1 MRDVCVS
8 RLQNMARQ
16 DKSELSSKIN
26 KLIKSE
32 VLYLL
37 RNYFDVS
44 GDGVDVD
51 IVVDEYG
58 KYNININAK
67 ANTFKVV
74 RLFAD

>member
-1 MRDVCVS
+1 MRDICVS
-8 RLQNMARQ
+8 RLQNMIKQ
-16 DKSELSSKIN
+16 DKSELSSKMN

-51 IVVDEYG
+51 IVVDGCG

>member
-8 RLQNMARQ
+8 RLQNIARQ

-44 GDGVDVD
+44 GDGIDVD